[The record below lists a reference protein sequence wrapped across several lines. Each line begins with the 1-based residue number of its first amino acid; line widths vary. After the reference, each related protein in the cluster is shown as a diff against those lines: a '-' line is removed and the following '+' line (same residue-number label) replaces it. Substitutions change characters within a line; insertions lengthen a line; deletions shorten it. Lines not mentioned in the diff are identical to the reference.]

1 MSESD
6 GKQGGNRVW
15 HRRILVLRRGD
26 HIGDPLGMIFLDDP
40 ESVSDPLVE
49 KLREYLGPRVRLL
62 KAEITHDAIT
72 VEVESHGWREES
84 NRLAN
89 AADDLHKKGARRNA
103 LEMYREALVIDPLN
117 GEAMLG
123 LGMAL
128 ARSDK
133 FSEALTALRRA
144 REFFGKDEVDVL
156 LAMARCA
163 ARLQRTA
170 TAIDYLETA
179 YDVDPRNFMVRRA
192 LRALGRE
199 PARTLPAS
207 PAASKTGDS

>member
-6 GKQGGNRVW
+6 GKTQANRVW
-15 HRRILVLRRGD
+15 HRRTLVLRRGD
-26 HIGDPLGMIFLDDP
+26 HIGDPLGLVFLDDP
-40 ESVSDPLVE
+40 DTISDPIVE
-49 KLREYLGPRVRLL
+49 KLRAYFGPRVRLL
-62 KAEITHDAIT
+62 KADITHDAIT

-84 NRLAN
+84 NRLAA

-103 LEMYREALVIDPLN
+103 LEMYREALAIDPLN

-133 FSEALTALRRA
+133 FSEALAALRRA
-144 REFFGKDEVDVL
+144 REFFGKDNVEVL

-170 TAIDYLETA
+170 TAIDYLEIA
-179 YDVDPRNFMVRRA
+179 YEVDPRNFMVRRA

-199 PARTLPAS
+199 PARTTPAS
-207 PAASKTGDS
+207 AATAKTGDS

>member
-6 GKQGGNRVW
+6 GKQGGSRVW

-49 KLREYLGPRVRLL
+49 KLREYFGPRVRLL

-72 VEVESHGWREES
+72 VEVESRGWREES

-199 PARTLPAS
+199 PARTPPAS

>member
-1 MSESD
+1 MSASD
-6 GKQGGNRVW
+6 GKQSVHRVW
-15 HRRILVLRRGD
+15 HRRTLVLRRGD
-26 HIGDPLGMIFLDDP
+26 HIGDPLGLIFLDDP
-40 ESVSDPLVE
+40 ETISDPVME
-49 KLREYLGPRVRLL
+49 KLGEYFGPRVRVL

-72 VEVESHGWREES
+72 VEVESRGWREES
-84 NRLAN
+84 NRLAA

-103 LEMYREALVIDPLN
+103 LQMYREALAIDPLN
-117 GEAMLG
+117 GAAMLG

-144 REFFGKDEVDVL
+144 REFFGKDDVEVL

-179 YDVDPRNFMVRRA
+179 YEVDPRNFMVRRA

-199 PARTLPAS
+199 PARAAPVS
-207 PAASKTGDS
+207 PPVSKTGES